1 MYRSMKNDESVQS
14 DLSFWRGGQFQHN
27 NILWLQSAAEL
38 NRSNHLIDFPPG
50 LRPTSS
56 FSSAKKKLEAEWEMC
71 RREYDARIALM
82 MLTDQGHPTSS
93 PTPTVESR
101 APVQLMK
108 LLDDRSSDS
117 AGARRTDGWHFILG
131 DPKRPQ
137 ELQENQGGKVYP
149 LPITSRPLLDTTSA
163 SHANIYNR
171 FQAGNV
177 MDELGHEFYK
187 STGSHQLVK
196 RPTMPELTAVQRY
209 NYERDFAEQK
219 WGRSSREV
227 NHSPSELDNSTLS
240 GLSSSRPHSWPGS
253 CNTMPISQ
261 SLGLSGP
268 RYSSTTDMETE
279 PGHVHLVDFLSLPQS
294 SRGVLHGHM
303 GSGPADGLQLDLTMS
318 TGPAAHVDE
327 SLSSLPPKNVE
338 LDLTL
343 DLSMSSR

>member
-1 MYRSMKNDESVQS
+1 MLLPK
-14 DLSFWRGGQFQHN
+14 
-27 NILWLQSAAEL
+27 ILHGRLY
-38 NRSNHLIDFPPG
+38 
-50 LRPTSS
+50 
-56 FSSAKKKLEAEWEMC
+56 M
-71 RREYDARIALM
+71 
-82 MLTDQGHPTSS
+82 
-93 PTPTVESR
+93 
-101 APVQLMK
+101 
-108 LLDDRSSDS
+108 
-117 AGARRTDGWHFILG
+117 
-131 DPKRPQ
+131 Q

-343 DLSMSSR
+343 DLSMSSRWRLLSVQASRTCRIGKKLDMWCFFVNKHNVKNLCYSATRTIGSAIVTE